1 MILPRLND
9 FVSGLPEV
17 FQRALHDQIEVQHVG
32 SAAFGGGSH
41 QKIVRGRPATIA

>member
-1 MILPRLND
+1 
-9 FVSGLPEV
+9 
-17 FQRALHDQIEVQHVG
+17 VQHVG